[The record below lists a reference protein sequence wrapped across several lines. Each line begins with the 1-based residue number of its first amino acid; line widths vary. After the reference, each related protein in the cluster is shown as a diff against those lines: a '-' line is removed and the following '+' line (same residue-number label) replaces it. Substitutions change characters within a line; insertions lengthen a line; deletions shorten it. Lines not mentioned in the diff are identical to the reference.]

1 MKIKLT
7 EKDLTV
13 LISRVIDEQTE
24 LNESFVCES
33 DKDCQDATGDSRQKC
48 DSGECYVPA
57 GSGPPE
63 MVATGTNGGVRGKKA
78 ATIVTT
84 TPIGPTGIKPGR
96 KVTGTVAES
105 DLKRLIH
112 RVINESNIVNEQA
125 FDQGLFMSSMN
136 GDANSQCMLCKQMY
150 MFDASKKQ
158 SRCMCSTCP
167 CSGQW
172 QQQLQC
178 AICNH
183 HYASSNSKRNKYCKC
198 SSCVCSA
205 GWGTGGNTGGITPT
219 LGVDKDFKGS
229 KADMPSY
236 GDAEMMGG
244 GSGFETQQGSSD
256 RLKEFNKRQMGESDL
271 RRLIQKAISEGGE
284 ILSK

>member
-33 DKDCQDATGDSRQKC
+33 DKECQDATGDSRTRC
-48 DSGECYVPA
+48 DIGAGKCYVL
-57 GSGPPE
+57 GGNPPG
-63 MVATGTNGGVRGKKA
+63 MVDTGTNGGVRGKKA

-105 DLKRLIH
+105 DLRRLIH

-136 GDANSQCMLCKQMY
+136 GDANAQCMLCKQMY

-205 GWGTGGNTGGITPT
+205 GWGTGGNY
-219 LGVDKDFKGS
+219 LGVDSGLS
-229 KADMPSY
+229 ADIPMDDYDNSIKY
-236 GDAEMMGG
+236 QGVD
-244 GSGFETQQGSSD
+244 SGLSADEYVNDT
-256 RLKEFNKRQMGESDL
+256 MGESDL